1 MKKVSPCDLYHID
14 KQCFANQS
22 SVVAHFESH
31 IEGHNRVFMLL
42 GRSGEQFEAYSPASV
57 GEVVRDDPEPSDFR
71 GIAHMRPDTGAGIVV
86 AHTDYPEGLR
96 DILRQLAQVHYSTGF
111 CQRHEL
117 NGDRQGCRYHLI
129 DLVLDGLSLLRS
141 WAFGEQV
148 VALALLALDM
158 GIARTG
164 TAEHPH
170 HSLIQDMLGCVHRRV
185 FLLIVRVEL
194 YIFHCLRTIELSL
207 LCR

>member
-42 GRSGEQFEAYSPASV
+42 GRSGEQFEADPPAAV
-57 GEVVRDDPEPSDFR
+57 GEVVGDNPEAAYL
-71 GIAHMRPDTGAGIVV
+71 GGVGYMGPDTGAGIVV

-129 DLVLDGLSLLRS
+129 DLVLDGLNLLRS

-170 HSLIQDMLGCVHRRV
+170 HRLVEDMFCCVHRRV

-194 YIFHCLRTIELSL
+194 DIFHCLRTIELSL

>member
-1 MKKVSPCDLYHID
+1 MYHID

-42 GRSGEQFEAYSPASV
+42 GRSGEQFEAYPPAAV

-71 GIAHMRPDTGAGIVV
+71 GIAHMRPDAGAGVV
-86 AHTDYPEGLR
+86 VPYTYYAQGVRYIFRQFAQIDNGSGLGQR
-96 DILRQLAQVHYSTGF
+96 NEVH
-111 CQRHEL
+111 
-117 NGDRQGCRYHLI
+117 GDRQCGGDDLV
-129 DLVLDGLSLLRS
+129 DLVLDGLNLLRS
-141 WAFGEQV
+141 RAFGEQV

-170 HSLIQDMLGCVHRRV
+170 HSLIQDMLGCVHRRI
-185 FLLIVRVEL
+185 FLLIVGIQLYFIHGLRWFTEL
-194 YIFHCLRTIELSL
+194 
-207 LCR
+207 